1 LICLPTVCLFSAF
14 GISTCGVLEKI
25 RGTQYLASGISGL
38 LNSTIPLWVAILAF
52 LIFKNRMTKFMIIG
66 LAAGFSGLMLL
77 VGPSIGSGELSPIGT
92 AALIVSSIFW
102 ALGSLYS
109 TKAKL
114 PVSMLASSGMLMI
127 SGGLVITAISFALGE
142 YRGLE
147 LSDIS
152 GQSLAALIYL
162 IVIITIVGFTDFYWL
177 LRVTTASLAN
187 TFAYVSPVIAVILG
201 ALLLH
206 EPVTIIT
213 VIAMSVILV
222 GVALMVTTTGKGKQV
237 KTGEKQGEQDK
248 EIQK

>member
-1 LICLPTVCLFSAF
+1 MIA
-14 GISTCGVLEKI
+14 GGVI
-25 RGTQYLASGISGL
+25 
-38 LNSTIPLWVAILAF
+38 
-52 LIFKNRMTKFMIIG
+52 
-66 LAAGFSGLMLL
+66 
-77 VGPSIGSGELSPIGT
+77 
-92 AALIVSSIFW
+92 
-102 ALGSLYS
+102 
-109 TKAKL
+109 
-114 PVSMLASSGMLMI
+114 
-127 SGGLVITAISFALGE
+127 ITAISFALGE

-162 IVIITIVGFTDFYWL
+162 IVIITVIGFTDFYWL

-222 GVALMVTTTGKGKQV
+222 GVALMVTTTGKVKQV
-237 KTGEKQGEQDK
+237 RTEEKQGK
-248 EIQK
+248 

>member
-1 LICLPTVCLFSAF
+1 
-14 GISTCGVLEKI
+14 
-25 RGTQYLASGISGL
+25 L
-38 LNSTIPLWVAILAF
+38 LNSTIPLWVAILA
-52 LIFKNRMTKFMIIG
+52 LLAFKNQMTKFVIIG
-66 LAAGFSGLMLL
+66 LAAGFGGLMLL
-77 VGPSIGSGELSPIGT
+77 VAPSLGSGELSPIGI
-92 AALIVSSIFW
+92 AALIISSIFW

-109 TKAKL
+109 TKANV

-127 SGGLVITAISFALGE
+127 AGGLIITAISFTLGE

-147 LSDIS
+147 LYDIS

-177 LRVTTASLAN
+177 PRVTTASLAN

-201 ALLLH
+201 ALLLR

-222 GVALMVTTTGKGKQV
+222 GVALMVTTTGKGKQ
-237 KTGEKQGEQDK
+237 KTTGEKQGKQDK
-248 EIQK
+248 EIQR